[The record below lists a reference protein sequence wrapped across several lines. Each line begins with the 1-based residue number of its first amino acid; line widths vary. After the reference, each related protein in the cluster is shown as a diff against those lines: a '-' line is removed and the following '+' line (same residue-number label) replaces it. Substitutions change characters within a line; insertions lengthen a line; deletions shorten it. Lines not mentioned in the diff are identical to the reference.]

1 MVATSSQPVIQ
12 GPCDGFMKYMP
23 GIATR
28 TTFSLFLTIG
38 LAVAQSPPTRPLADP
53 TTRLE
58 DGLLRWP
65 VSPADA
71 AYTAIDGRHLHAVVE
86 DFAAIARRYRDAGHP
101 QYWGR
106 IVGTSADEESA
117 AYLVRRFQQIGL
129 TDVRRQPFDLP
140 PQWMPRSWEMT
151 ATAADRTVKLSATQP
166 AYATPATPAN
176 GLEAEVVWLGTGT
189 EADYID
195 RNVTGK
201 AVVITRGAQTNLRL
215 AEARGA
221 VALLLVNAM
230 PGNVRNQV
238 YPLGTKVPT
247 FTIGMNDGIVL
258 RDLIARAGGER
269 SRIRIRLDATFVP
282 GLKTA
287 TVWGTLPGATDE
299 TIYVLAHRDG
309 WFEGASDNASGVA
322 TMVGLAEYF
331 AKIPP
336 AQRRRTMVFLGSAG
350 HHNST
355 ETTGHATAHTNV
367 SGTWLVDN
375 RATLFAKTALF
386 INAEHTSTLSTFVQL
401 GQNRVRRINTYTG
414 MLWYAG
420 GVGRPKLQDIAAQAF
435 RDFGVSTYAEP
446 ETAPPNGEADGLW
459 PHAPIVQLSDYNLF
473 FHTEEDRATY
483 VPWTGLEATTRAY
496 AKIIDRVNGLDL
508 DELQARK

>member
-1 MVATSSQPVIQ
+1 MMMNHMPRTITMTTVSAFVAI
-12 GPCDGFMKYMP
+12 
-23 GIATR
+23 GI
-28 TTFSLFLTIG
+28 
-38 LAVAQSPPTRPLADP
+38 AVAQSPPARPLAEP
-53 TTRLE
+53 LIALE
-58 DGLLRWP
+58 NGLLRWP
-65 VSPADA
+65 LSAADA
-71 AYTAIDGRHLHAVVE
+71 AYGAIDGRRLHAVVE
-86 DFAAIARRYRDAGHP
+86 DLAAIARRYRDAGHP

-106 IVGTSADEESA
+106 IIGTSADEESA

-140 PQWMPRSWEMT
+140 PQWMPRSWQIT
-151 ATAADRTVKLSATQP
+151 AMVADRTMKLAAAQP
-166 AYATPATPAN
+166 AYATPAIPAN
-176 GLEAEVVWLGTGT
+176 GLEVDVAWLGTGT
-189 EADYID
+189 EADYLD

-221 VALLLVNAM
+221 VALLIVNAL
-230 PGNVRNQV
+230 PGDVRNQL
-238 YPLGTKVPT
+238 YPLATKVPT
-247 FTIGMNDGIVL
+247 FTIGMNDGIAI
-258 RDLIARAGGER
+258 RDLITSAGAER
-269 SRIRIRLDATFVP
+269 TRIRIRLDAGFVP

-287 TVWGTLPGATDE
+287 TVWGVLPGATDE

-331 AKIPP
+331 AKFPR

-355 ETTGHATAHTNV
+355 ETTGHATAHSNV

-401 GQNRVRRINTYTG
+401 GTNRVRRINTYSG
-414 MLWYAG
+414 MQWYAG
-420 GVGRPKLQDIAAQAF
+420 GTGRRKLQDIVTQAF

-446 ETAPPNGEADGLW
+446 ESATPNGEADGLW
-459 PHAPIVQLSDYNLF
+459 PHVPIVQLSDYNLF
-473 FHTEEDRATY
+473 FHTDEDKASY
-483 VPWTGLEATTRAY
+483 VPWTGLEPSTRAY
-496 AKIIDRVNGLDL
+496 AKIIDRVNELDL
-508 DELQARK
+508 ADVRPRK

>member
-1 MVATSSQPVIQ
+1 MRRRLSAVRSTNAVA
-12 GPCDGFMKYMP
+12 
-23 GIATR
+23 
-28 TTFSLFLTIG
+28 
-38 LAVAQSPPTRPLADP
+38 LAVGVSVTVLAQSPPTRPLGEP
-53 TTRLE
+53 LVRLD

-65 VSPADA
+65 LSAADA
-71 AYTAIDGRHLHAVVE
+71 AYSAIDGRRLHAVVE

-106 IVGTSADEESA
+106 ILGTSADEESA
-117 AYLVRRFQQIGL
+117 AYLIRHFQQIGL
-129 TDVRRQPFDLP
+129 TDVRLQPFDLP
-140 PQWMPRSWEMT
+140 PQWMPRSWET
-151 ATAADRTVKLSATQP
+151 AATVADRTVKLTAAQP

-176 GLEAEVVWLGTGT
+176 GLDVEVAWLGTGT

-195 RNVTGK
+195 RNVRGK

-221 VALLLVNAM
+221 VALLLVNAL

-247 FTIGMNDGIVL
+247 FTIGMNDGIAI
-258 RDLIARAGGER
+258 RDVIARAGDETTR
-269 SRIRIRLDATFVP
+269 LRIRLDAGFVT

-287 TVWGTLPGATDE
+287 TVWGVLPGATDE

-331 AKIPP
+331 AKIPRV
-336 AQRRRTMVFLGSAG
+336 QRRRTMVFLGSAG

-355 ETTGHATAHTNV
+355 ETTGHATAHSNV
-367 SGTWLVDN
+367 SGSWLVDN

-386 INAEHTSTLSTFVQL
+386 INAEHTSTLSTFVQV
-401 GQNRVRRINTYTG
+401 GPNRVRRINTYTG
-414 MLWYAG
+414 MQWYAG
-420 GVGRPKLQDIAAQAF
+420 GTARPKLQDIAAQAF

-446 ETAPPNGEADGLW
+446 ESATPNGEADGLW
-459 PHAPIVQLSDYNLF
+459 PHVPIVQLSDYNLF
-473 FHTEEDRATY
+473 FHTDEDKASY
-483 VPWTGLEATTRAY
+483 VPWTGLESTTRAY

-508 DELQARK
+508 AELQPRK

>member
-1 MVATSSQPVIQ
+1 MTAL
-12 GPCDGFMKYMP
+12 
-23 GIATR
+23 
-28 TTFSLFLTIG
+28 SLLSAIG
-38 LAVAQSPPTRPLADP
+38 LALAQPPQARPLADP
-53 TTRLE
+53 LIKFE

-65 VSPADA
+65 LSAADA
-71 AYTAIDGRHLHAVVE
+71 AYGAIDGRRLQTVVE
-86 DFAAIARRYRDAGHP
+86 DFAAIARHYRDAGHP

-106 IVGTSADEESA
+106 IIGTSADEESA

-129 TDVRRQPFDLP
+129 TDVRLQAFDLP
-140 PQWMPRSWEMT
+140 PQWMPRSWEIT
-151 ATAADRTVKLSATQP
+151 ATVADRTVKLTATQP
-166 AYATPATPAN
+166 AYATPATAAN
-176 GLEAEVVWLGTGT
+176 GLDAEVAWLGTGT

-221 VALLLVNAM
+221 VALLLVNAL
-230 PGNVRNQV
+230 PGNVRNQM
-238 YPLGTKVPT
+238 YSLDTKVPT
-247 FTIGMNDGIVL
+247 FAIGMNDGVAI
-258 RDLIARAGGER
+258 RDLVARASGETK
-269 SRIRIRLDATFVP
+269 RIKLRLDAAFVP

-331 AKIPP
+331 AKIPR

-355 ETTGHATAHTNV
+355 EITGHATAHSNV
-367 SGTWLVDN
+367 SGTWLVEN
-375 RATLFAKTALF
+375 RETLFAKTALF
-386 INAEHTSTLSTFVQL
+386 INAEHTSTLSTFVQV
-401 GQNRVRRINTYTG
+401 GPNRVRRINTYTG
-414 MLWYAG
+414 MQWYAG
-420 GVGRPKLQDIAAQAF
+420 GSARPKLQDVAAEAF

-446 ETAPPNGEADGLW
+446 ESSTPNGEADGLW
-459 PHAPIVQLSDYNLF
+459 PHVPTVQLSDYNLF
-473 FHTEEDRATY
+473 FHTDEDKASY

-508 DELQARK
+508 AELHAGK

>member
-1 MVATSSQPVIQ
+1 MSSQP
-12 GPCDGFMKYMP
+12 
-23 GIATR
+23 R
-28 TTFSLFLTIG
+28 TVTVTAVSLLSAIG
-38 LAVAQSPPTRPLADP
+38 LALAQSPPTRPLAEP
-53 TTRLE
+53 LIKLE

-65 VSPADA
+65 LSPSDA
-71 AYTAIDGRHLHAVVE
+71 PYGAIDGRHLHTVVV
-86 DFAAIARRYRDAGHP
+86 DLAATARRYRDAGHL

-106 IVGTSADEESA
+106 IIGTSADAESA

-129 TDVRRQPFDLP
+129 TDVRLQPFDLP
-140 PQWMPRSWEMT
+140 PQWMPLSWEIA
-151 ATAADRTVKLSATQP
+151 ATVADRTVKLTAAQP
-166 AYATPATPAN
+166 AYATAATPAN
-176 GLEAEVVWLGTGT
+176 GLDAEVAWLGTGT

-195 RNVTGK
+195 RDVRGK
-201 AVVITRGAQTNLRL
+201 AVVITRGAQTNVRL

-221 VALLLVNAM
+221 VALLIVNAL

-247 FTIGMNDGIVL
+247 FTIGMNDGIAI
-258 RDLIARAGGER
+258 RDLITRAGGVAA
-269 SRIRIRLDATFVP
+269 RIKIQLEAGFVP

-287 TVWGTLPGATDE
+287 TVWGTLPGTTDE

-331 AKIPP
+331 ATIPR
-336 AQRRRTMVFLGSAG
+336 AQRRRTIVFLGAAG

-420 GVGRPKLQDIAAQAF
+420 GVGRPKLQAIAAQAF

-446 ETAPPNGEADGLW
+446 ETTPPNGEADGLW
-459 PHAPIVQLSDYNLF
+459 PHVPTVQLSDYNLF
-473 FHTEEDRATY
+473 FHTEEDRANH
-483 VPWTGLEATTRAY
+483 VPWTGLESVTRAY
-496 AKIIDRVNGLDL
+496 AKLVDRVNDLDL
-508 DELQARK
+508 AELQSRK

>member
-1 MVATSSQPVIQ
+1 MNHMPRTITMTTVSVLVAI
-12 GPCDGFMKYMP
+12 
-23 GIATR
+23 GI
-28 TTFSLFLTIG
+28 
-38 LAVAQSPPTRPLADP
+38 AVAQSPPTRPLAEP
-53 TTRLE
+53 LIALE

-65 VSPADA
+65 LSDANA
-71 AYTAIDGRHLHAVVE
+71 AYGAIDGRRLHAVVE

-106 IVGTSADEESA
+106 IIGTSADEASA

-140 PQWMPRSWEMT
+140 PQWMPRSWDIT
-151 ATAADRTVKLSATQP
+151 AMVADRTVKLSAAQP

-176 GLEAEVVWLGTGT
+176 GLEVEVAWLGTGT

-195 RNVTGK
+195 RNVSGK

-221 VALLLVNAM
+221 VALLIVNAL

-247 FTIGMNDGIVL
+247 FTIGMNDGIAI
-258 RDLIARAGGER
+258 RDLLTRAGGER
-269 SRIRIRLDATFVP
+269 TRVRIRLDAGFLP

-287 TVWGTLPGATDE
+287 TVWGVLPGATDE

-331 AKIPP
+331 AKFPR
-336 AQRRRTMVFLGSAG
+336 ARRRRTMVFLGSAG

-355 ETTGHATAHTNV
+355 ETTGHATAHSNV

-375 RATLFAKTALF
+375 RAALFVKTALF

-401 GQNRVRRINTYTG
+401 GANRVRRINTYTG

-420 GVGRPKLQDIAAQAF
+420 GTARPKLQDISAQAF
-435 RDFGVSTYAEP
+435 RGFGVSTYAEP
-446 ETAPPNGEADGLW
+446 ESATPNGEADGLW
-459 PHAPIVQLSDYNLF
+459 PHVPIVQLSDYNLF
-473 FHTEEDRATY
+473 FHTDEDKASY
-483 VPWTGLEATTRAY
+483 VPWTGLESATRAY
-496 AKIIDRVNGLDL
+496 AKIIDRVNDL
-508 DELQARK
+508 NLADLADKE